1 MDSMTTSIAAYPL
14 AWPHM
19 IARTE
24 ASRRVNSQ
32 FKTALDPA
40 LKNVTN
46 SLRRFGEATGKKVDN
61 IVISSN
67 YTLGDR
73 SPRDPG
79 VAVWFLWDGA
89 ERCIAVDRYPRIEHN
104 LQAIHHVLEARVTE
118 ARHGGLRIV
127 QQTFTGFVALPPP
140 SDQKHWWEVL
150 GVRRSAAVDEIKA
163 AHREKA
169 KTAHPDMGGD
179 AETMAELNAALEA
192 ALQEAT
198 VNA

>member
-1 MDSMTTSIAAYPL
+1 MTNSISAYPL
-14 AWPHM
+14 AWPHLV
-19 IARTE
+19 ARTD
-24 ASRRVNSQ
+24 ATKRVTTQ

-46 SLRRFGEATGKKVDN
+46 SLRRFGETTGKAVSS

-73 SPRDPG
+73 NPRDPG

-89 ERCIAVDRYPRIEHN
+89 ERCIAVDRYPKIEHN

-140 SDQKHWWEVL
+140 PDRRPWWEVL
-150 GVRRSAAVDEIKA
+150 GVKQSATIEEIEA
-163 AHREKA
+163 AHRERA
-169 KTAHPDMGGD
+169 KSAHPDKGGD
-179 AETMAELNAALEA
+179 AESMAELNAAREEA
-192 ALQEAT
+192 KTARMAS
-198 VNA
+198 A

>member
-1 MDSMTTSIAAYPL
+1 MSNVTAYPL

-19 IARTE
+19 LARTE
-24 ASRRVNSQ
+24 AARRVSSQ
-32 FKTALDPA
+32 FKTELNTA

-46 SLRRFGEATGKKVDN
+46 SLRRFGDMTGKAVTN

-89 ERCIAVDRYPRIEHN
+89 ERCIAVDRYPKLEHN

-140 SDQKHWWEVL
+140 SGQKHWWEVL
-150 GVRRSAAVDEIKA
+150 GVRQHATAAEIEEA
-163 AHREKA
+163 FREKA
-169 KTAHPDMGGD
+169 KTAHPDAGGD
-179 AETMAELNAALEA
+179 AASMAALSEARDEGRKA
-192 ALQEAT
+192 ALAT
-198 VNA
+198 A